1 MTDIVPTVK
10 QTCRSVVSRWGWVVV
25 TTLLVGLVYNYFFLS
40 RAYVEIEYSID
51 HNNTIMM
58 LWAGQGEKYD
68 GANMGRNQLEPD
80 KTKCGFFLGDLR
92 KIRHIRLDPIGR
104 RVGEVTLRRIT
115 ITQPGMTPVVFAD
128 EEDFSRFQ
136 IGTDIAKLSFTEG
149 EGWTVAS
156 KGGNPNLQLG
166 AGSSR

>member
-115 ITQPGMTPVVFAD
+115 ITH
-128 EEDFSRFQ
+128 
-136 IGTDIAKLSFTEG
+136 
-149 EGWTVAS
+149 
-156 KGGNPNLQLG
+156 
-166 AGSSR
+166 